1 MGAWG
6 TGAFENDAPGDL
18 IVAVCDGGGLTM
30 IEDSF
35 DHVLEAG
42 SEYLEAPTA
51 EEAVAAAAIV
61 ARLKDGVALPGE
73 DEIEAWIAQERPT
86 ASTALIA
93 KARNALRRVITAP
106 SELLELWQDAEE
118 FPYFQ
123 AGIDDLLRRLG

>member
-1 MGAWG
+1 MGCWDVG
-6 TGAFENDAPGDL
+6 PFENDTAGDFAS
-18 IVAVCDGGGLTM
+18 AVCDGGGLAA
-30 IEDSF
+30 IEDAF

-73 DEIEAWIAQERPT
+73 DEIEAWIAQEQPT
-86 ASTALIA
+86 VSPALIV
-93 KARNALRRVITAP
+93 KARDALQRVITAP

-118 FPYFQ
+118 FPDFQ